1 MKTVLSKVLIFT
13 AGAATGSLVTWKLLK
28 KKYEQLANEE
38 IARVVERFS
47 QINADKP
54 EQEIDGKQLSMDF
67 APEVVVSEEEFV
79 PTEEEL
85 KQYEEYAGKYESHS
99 GNKPKEGVKSMDG
112 PYVIP
117 PELFGEDPEYET
129 VSLTYYADGVL
140 TDEWDNVI
148 DDADDLLGAG
158 SLSTFGQYEDDS
170 VFVRDDAIT
179 TDYEILAD
187 ERRFADVKRKKSST
201 LGGE

>member
-1 MKTVLSKVLIFT
+1 MKTVLSNILIFT
-13 AGAATGSLVTWKLLK
+13 GGAAIGSLVTWKLLK

-38 IARVVERFS
+38 ITRVVERFA
-47 QINADKP
+47 QIKTAKP
-54 EQEIDGKQLSMDF
+54 EEEADGQLSMDF

-79 PTEEEL
+79 PTEEEI
-85 KQYEEYAGKYESHS
+85 KQYEEYAGKYQSHS
-99 GNKPKEGVKSMDG
+99 GNKPKEEVKAVDG

-117 PELFGEDPEYET
+117 PELFGENPDYET

-140 TDEWDNVI
+140 TDDWDNVI
-148 DDADDLLGAG
+148 DDAEDLLGEG
-158 SLSTFGQYEDDS
+158 SLGTFGQYEDDS
-170 VFVRDDAIT
+170 VFVRDDAIK

-187 ERRFADVKRKKSST
+187 EREFADVKRKKSST

>member
-1 MKTVLSKVLIFT
+1 MKTVLSNILIFT
-13 AGAATGSLVTWKLLK
+13 GGAAVGSLVTWKLLK
-28 KKYEQLANEE
+28 KKYEQLANEQ
-38 IARVVERFS
+38 IANVVDRFAQMTAKS
-47 QINADKP
+47 D
-54 EQEIDGKQLSMDF
+54 QETDDGQLSMDF
-67 APEVVVSEEEFV
+67 SPEVVVDEEEFV

-85 KQYEEYAGKYESHS
+85 KQYEEYAGKYQSHS
-99 GNKPKEGVKSMDG
+99 GNKPEEEVKAMDG

-117 PELFGEDPEYET
+117 PDLFGENPDYET

-140 TDEWDNVI
+140 TDDWDNVI
-148 DDADDLLGAG
+148 DDAEDLLGAG

-170 VFVRDDAIT
+170 VFVRDDAIK

-187 ERRFADVKRKKSST
+187 EREFADVKRKKPST